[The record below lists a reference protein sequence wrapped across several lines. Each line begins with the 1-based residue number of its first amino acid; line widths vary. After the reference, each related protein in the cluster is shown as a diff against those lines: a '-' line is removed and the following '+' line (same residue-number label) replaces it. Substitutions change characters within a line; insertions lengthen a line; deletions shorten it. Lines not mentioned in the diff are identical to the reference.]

1 MSIDTSDINVSIEK
15 TLEVSNVDKERK
27 IPFSS
32 RVKSTYASESELPV
46 PRMLSSFS
54 PLSSFTKLLSPI
66 AGIDNLSVTV
76 PPPINGWTDYDNVS
90 DNNNKTIHL
99 ENSRIEEQNQP
110 KTRTLQELLI
120 RSTQPIFSVSA
131 MFVARTSGG
140 CGACG
145 H

>member
-1 MSIDTSDINVSIEK
+1 MRR
-15 TLEVSNVDKERK
+15 TLLFTTLANQQ
-27 IPFSS
+27 P
-32 RVKSTYASESELPV
+32 TY
-46 PRMLSSFS
+46 
-54 PLSSFTKLLSPI
+54 
-66 AGIDNLSVTV
+66 N
-76 PPPINGWTDYDNVS
+76 NNN
-90 DNNNKTIHL
+90 NNNKTIHL
-99 ENSRIEEQNQP
+99 ENSHIEEQNQP

>member
-1 MSIDTSDINVSIEK
+1 MRR
-15 TLEVSNVDKERK
+15 TL
-27 IPFSS
+27 
-32 RVKSTYASESELPV
+32 L
-46 PRMLSSFS
+46 
-54 PLSSFTKLLSPI
+54 FTTLANQQPTH
-66 AGIDNLSVTV
+66 N
-76 PPPINGWTDYDNVS
+76 NNNNN
-90 DNNNKTIHL
+90 NNNKTIHL

-110 KTRTLQELLI
+110 KMRTLQELLI

>member
-1 MSIDTSDINVSIEK
+1 MRR
-15 TLEVSNVDKERK
+15 TL
-27 IPFSS
+27 
-32 RVKSTYASESELPV
+32 L
-46 PRMLSSFS
+46 
-54 PLSSFTKLLSPI
+54 FTTLANQQPTH
-66 AGIDNLSVTV
+66 N
-76 PPPINGWTDYDNVS
+76 NN
-90 DNNNKTIHL
+90 NNNKTIHL
-99 ENSRIEEQNQP
+99 ENSHIEEQNQP

>member
-1 MSIDTSDINVSIEK
+1 MRR
-15 TLEVSNVDKERK
+15 TLLFTTLANQQ
-27 IPFSS
+27 P
-32 RVKSTYASESELPV
+32 TY
-46 PRMLSSFS
+46 
-54 PLSSFTKLLSPI
+54 
-66 AGIDNLSVTV
+66 N
-76 PPPINGWTDYDNVS
+76 NNN
-90 DNNNKTIHL
+90 NNNKTIHL

-110 KTRTLQELLI
+110 KMRTLQELLI